1 MKLVKPLVVGQTR
14 PVIVGAESGVVVAR
28 ESRRHARRQVSCQ
41 ASIATL
47 DAERDASTGAPYFLV
62 TAGTTLDVG
71 DGGVGLRVESSISE
85 GRRVL
90 VDLTTDDGQNL
101 ARAARVAWTA
111 RDMHGVEFLGLCFD
125 EPWPGFTE
133 EF

>member
-1 MKLVKPLVVGQTR
+1 MKSVKPRFVGQER

-28 ESRRHARRQVSCQ
+28 ESRRHGRRQVACQ

-62 TAGTTLDVG
+62 TAGSTLDVG
-71 DGGVGLRVESSISE
+71 DGGMGLRVESSISE

-90 VDLTTDDGQNL
+90 VDLTTDDGQSL
-101 ARAARVAWTA
+101 ARAARVAWTS
-111 RDMHGVEFLGLCFD
+111 RDSQGVEFLGLCFD

-133 EF
+133 HF